1 MKIYYHAD
9 DLGQSL
15 FQSQPFLDCHND
27 GVLNSLA
34 VMTNSP
40 RAKECY
46 ELVRT
51 LVDEGEI
58 RPTVHLNFV
67 EGPALSEADEVSDL
81 VDERGYFSLGFIKA
95 VLMGFS
101 FGKKKEIY
109 KAEFKSEIKKQIE
122 MGLSIFKGDKDEL
135 PLWGIDSHLHYHMI
149 PIIWKSVCEVIKEEG
164 YKPSWIRISKDP
176 VFPVLTT
183 PSVWKKIPFINVI
196 KWMIL
201 KIIGPTRKNVEKM
214 GVNVP
219 VFWGMFSTLRME
231 KDIVSK
237 LHAKYEKVAKNKGC
251 DLELMFHPGYSVD
264 RNETLDPTRD
274 DLWEA
279 NSSEFRLKEQETLK
293 TI

>member
-15 FQSQPFLDCHND
+15 FQSQPFLECHTD

-34 VMTNSP
+34 VMTNSSK
-40 RAKECY
+40 AKECY
-46 ELVRT
+46 ELVRKFI
-51 LVDEGEI
+51 DDGEI

-67 EGPALSEADEVSDL
+67 EGPSLCEPKDIPDL

-95 VLMGFS
+95 LFMGLS
-101 FGKKKEIY
+101 FGEKKKKY
-109 KAEFKSEIKKQIE
+109 KDEFKKEIKKQIDK
-122 MGLSIFKGDKDEL
+122 GLEIFRGAGEKL
-135 PLWGIDSHLHYHMI
+135 PAWGIDSHLHYHMI
-149 PIIWKSVCEVIKEEG
+149 PIIFKSICEVLAEEG
-164 YKPSWIRISKDP
+164 YKPDWIRVSKDP
-176 VFPVLTT
+176 FSPVFTT
-183 PSVWKKIPFINVI
+183 PSIWKKIPVINVI

-201 KIIGPTRKNVEKM
+201 KIIGPSRKKVEAL
-214 GVNVP
+214 GVSVP

-231 KDIVSK
+231 KDVISK
-237 LHAKYEKVAKNKGC
+237 LHVKYEKVARKSGY

-264 RNETLDPTRD
+264 RNETLDPTND
-274 DLWEA
+274 DFWKA